1 MGIWKS
7 PPVELEPV
15 VFLSRWQVMET
26 DKGFRHFIGHNTET
40 MSGRASTPIVKFDP
54 ETRRGVTQSGRIY
67 ELIAESG
74 VDFNAN
80 ILWDITSAEIGVAS
94 TDVSS
99 EYDQTHIASL
109 QPAAPFIANL
119 YYDARLRCLGAN
131 VPATHQSFEPRNP
144 GLLADLLF
152 AMGVR
157 QGYLR
162 VPNFDTVENRTEF
175 IDLVRAVERR
185 LNELERGLPRDADG
199 PPTEEPS

>member
-1 MGIWKS
+1 M
-7 PPVELEPV
+7 
-15 VFLSRWQVMET
+15 FLSRWQVMET
-26 DKGFRHFIGHNTET
+26 DKGFRHFIGYNMET

-80 ILWDITSAEIGVAS
+80 ILWDITCAEIGVAS

-109 QPAAPFIANL
+109 QPVAPFIANL
-119 YYDARLRCLGAN
+119 YYDAALRCLGAN

-144 GLLADLLF
+144 DLLADQLF

-162 VPNFDTVENRTEF
+162 VPNFDTVENRTGF

>member
-7 PPVELEPV
+7 SPVVLEPL

-26 DKGFRHFIGHNTET
+26 DKGFRHFIGHSMET

-74 VDFNAN
+74 VDSNAN
-80 ILWDITSAEIGVAS
+80 LLWDITCAQTGATS

-99 EYDQTHIASL
+99 EYDQTDIAFL
-109 QPAAPFIANL
+109 QPVAPFIANL
-119 YYDARLRCLGAN
+119 FYDVRLRCLSAN
-131 VPATHQSFEPRNP
+131 VLATRQSFEPRNP
-144 GLLADLLF
+144 DDLAELLF

-162 VPNFDTVENRTEF
+162 VPDFDMVENRTEF
-175 IDLVRAVERR
+175 VDLVRAVERR
-185 LNELERGLPRDADG
+185 LNQMERGLPRDTDG
-199 PPTEEPS
+199 PPTAEPS